1 MNEPLF
7 TAPTPPTFAEIVGRD
22 AMMAL
27 RQYDLANRKGI
38 DSIWRDP
45 RGRTPQQMFDL
56 LGNKAA
62 RIVAGSAA
70 TTQHIAA
77 QFALAGIPY
86 TPPALPVGAT
96 LVLNEDGTVT
106 ATLPPKPPRPGST
119 VVTGAPGVEVVG

>member
-7 TAPTPPTFAEIVGRD
+7 TPPAPPSFADTVGRD

-38 DSIWRDP
+38 DAIWRDP

-77 QFALAGIPY
+77 QFALAGFAY
-86 TPPALPVGAT
+86 TPPALPEGAT
-96 LVLNEDGTVT
+96 LVINEDGTVT
-106 ATLPPKPPRPGST
+106 ATKPAPAPRPGST